1 MAHVSSTCFLI
12 HWLCKQQRM
21 QVASRLDVE
30 LNQSVNLKK
39 EGFRKHKRL
48 LAEIQFVEQF
58 FLIQEKVYSQSGFC
72 KQRFLTCQVS
82 SDGNHTDASHEKS
95 HSSFR
100 TKTKNFFFFVGGA
113 KLILMCVRR

>member
-1 MAHVSSTCFLI
+1 
-12 HWLCKQQRM
+12 M

-58 FLIQEKVYSQSGFC
+58 FLIQEKVYSQSGFY

-82 SDGNHTDASHEKS
+82 SDGNHIDASHEES

-100 TKTKNFFFFVGGA
+100 TKTKKFFFLWGGQVDFDVCQ
-113 KLILMCVRR
+113 KVILAWHRVQDI